1 MSGTVEATMEA
12 VPPPQTAVE
21 KKVSK
26 AKKPAASKAAAA
38 AAQSHPP
45 YFQMIKEALLALH
58 EKSGSSPYAIAKH
71 MEENHK
77 GALPE
82 NYKKMLGLQLKNFTA
97 KGKLVKVKASFKL
110 SEAGKKESKSSEK
123 KVVKKKKIAE
133 VSTKSAGAPKKA
145 SEVKKPMKKKAVG
158 GGGAAAKKKKRVVKK
173 ATPVKAKQPKSIK
186 SPSKKARK
194 AA

>member
-38 AAQSHPP
+38 HSHPP

-58 EKSGSSPYAIAKH
+58 EKNGSSPYAIAKH

-97 KGKLVKVKASFKL
+97 KGKLMKVKASFKL

-123 KVVKKKKIAE
+123 KVVKKKKITE
-133 VSTKSAGAPKKA
+133 VSSKSAGAPKKA
-145 SEVKKPMKKKAVG
+145 SEGKKPMKKKAVG
-158 GGGAAAKKKKRVVKK
+158 GAAAAAKKKKRVVKK

-186 SPSKKARK
+186 SPAKKARK
-194 AA
+194 A

>member
-1 MSGTVEATMEA
+1 MSSTVEATMEA
-12 VPPPQTAVE
+12 VPPPQAAVE
-21 KKVSK
+21 KKKKVATK
-26 AKKPAASKAAAA
+26 AKKPAATKAAA

-133 VSTKSAGAPKKA
+133 VSTKPKKA

-158 GGGAAAKKKKRVVKK
+158 GDAAAAKKKKRVVKK

-186 SPSKKARK
+186 SPAKKARK